1 MNTPQRIFPL
11 FHELKSLCAEEEIPV
26 ECEDFS
32 FEYRLDESFIN
43 MMNTGKWG
51 EESCKLRPLKDR
63 YILIENSFQQPLLNL
78 DDVIYKLQDKGWYL
92 IMAHPER
99 FHYYSSRGLKP
110 YEHLLDLGVE
120 LQCNILSFSGYYGE
134 STQKMAYRLLD
145 EGMISFVGSDL
156 HNLHHVDL
164 IRKYLQSKDYAEI
177 RPDLV
182 SMIQNDKI

>member
-1 MNTPQRIFPL
+1 M
-11 FHELKSLCAEEEIPV
+11 
-26 ECEDFS
+26 
-32 FEYRLDESFIN
+32 
-43 MMNTGKWG
+43 
-51 EESCKLRPLKDR
+51 CKLRPLKDR
-63 YILIENSFQQPLLNL
+63 YLLIENSFQQPLLNL

-99 FHYYSSRGLKP
+99 YHYYSSRGLKS

-145 EGMISFVGSDL
+145 EGMISFIGSDL
-156 HNLHHVDL
+156 PNLHHVEL
-164 IRKYLQSKDYAEI
+164 IRKYLRSKDYAEI

-182 SMIQNDKI
+182 SMIQNDKF